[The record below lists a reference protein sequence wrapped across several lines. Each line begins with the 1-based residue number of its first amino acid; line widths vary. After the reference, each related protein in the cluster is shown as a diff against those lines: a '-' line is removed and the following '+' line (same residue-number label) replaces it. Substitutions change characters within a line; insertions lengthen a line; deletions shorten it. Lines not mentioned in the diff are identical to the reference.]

1 MKSQY
6 IWSKRFWPKRFSFNC
21 ALALSATFFIT
32 ACSATSN
39 TAQSSESGT
48 DTASEASYD
57 GETIRIS
64 IGTQDQVINT
74 AVGGATVRELEL
86 LEKHLPTTGKYEGVE
101 YEIEWSSYTSGPPIT
116 NKMLADQ
123 IDIGL
128 MGDFPAVINLI
139 KFQEELEEVD
149 STFIGTLAYS
159 PNGAGNAVVVPKD
172 SEVTSLAELKGGS
185 VSVPFGSAAHG
196 MVLKAL
202 DDAGLNP
209 EEDVELISQAPEVGG
224 TSLRTGQIDAHA
236 DFVPF
241 GELFPY
247 RGFAKKIFDGA
258 QTGVPTLHGIV
269 VRSDFSQE
277 HPEIVEAYLQA
288 MLEAN
293 QMFRDNPEEISA
305 QIEEWSG
312 IEKEVVYMFLGPS
325 GLQPINPSIGEVQLE
340 ALKNSIATLV
350 SLGKIETPVD
360 PEDVTNWV
368 DESFLQRAMENLGLD
383 YDEVIEAGE
392 SYVIT
397 GEDALTGEAIE
408 APKMAAQLW
417 IQAEPTVTSFASI
430 PNMIKRLNE
439 IQAEGKAADVIFVHD
454 RNQGWKLFA
463 ENSHYVT
470 QGDEVSAFLLKED
483 AEAYAAESGGQV
495 ASFKDLLRTY
505 ASGPQPIQ
513 VSRLTPARVRRL
525 IQTQLPT
532 FAQPKRSTQQLTG

>member
-1 MKSQY
+1 MKPTY
-6 IWSKRFWPKRFSFNC
+6 IRFKRFALSS
-21 ALALSATFFIT
+21 ALALSAVFVASCSGPT
-32 ACSATSN
+32 AN
-39 TAQSSESGT
+39 ESSDSSTDQASSGG
-48 DTASEASYD
+48 S
-57 GETIRIS
+57 GEVIRIS

-74 AVGGATVRELEL
+74 AVGGATVRELGL

-101 YEIEWSSYTSGPPIT
+101 YDIQWSSYTSGPPIT

-139 KFQEELEEVD
+139 KFQEEVEGVT

-172 SEVTSLAELKGGS
+172 SDVTSLADLKGGA

-202 DDAGLNP
+202 ADAGIDP
-209 EEDVELISQAPEVGG
+209 ESDVKLISQAPEVGG

-241 GELFPY
+241 GELFPF

-269 VRSDFSQE
+269 VRSDFAEE
-277 HPEIVEAYLQA
+277 HPEIVQAYLQA

-293 QMFRDNPEEISA
+293 QTFQEKPEEISA

-340 ALKNSIATLV
+340 ALKNSIATLI
-350 SLGKIETPVD
+350 SLGKIESPVNPD
-360 PEDVTNWV
+360 DVTGWV
-368 DESFLQRAMENLGLD
+368 DESFLKTAMDNMGLN
-383 YDEVIEAGE
+383 YDEVIETGE

-397 GEDALTGEAIE
+397 GNDALTDEPIE
-408 APKMAAQLW
+408 EPKMAAQLW
-417 IQAEPTVTSFASI
+417 IQEEPTVTNFATI
-430 PNMIKRLNE
+430 PNMIKKLNE
-439 IQAEGKAADVIFVHD
+439 LQADGKASDVIFVHD
-454 RNQGWKLFA
+454 RNKGWKLFA
-463 ENSHYVT
+463 ENSYYVKN
-470 QGDEVSAFLLKED
+470 GDEISAFLLEAD
-483 AEAYAAESGGQV
+483 AQTFAAESGGQV
-495 ASFKDLLRTY
+495 TTFKSLLQTY
-505 ASGPQPIQ
+505 ANGPQPARI
-513 VSRLTPARVRRL
+513 SRLTMEDLKQAMLDAVPAL
-525 IQTQLPT
+525 
-532 FAQPKRSTQQLTG
+532 AG

>member
-1 MKSQY
+1 MGHSVMKSAY
-6 IWSKRFWPKRFSFNC
+6 ARFKRFSLPSV
-21 ALALSATFFIT
+21 LALSALLV
-32 ACSATSN
+32 ASCSSP
-39 TAQSSESGT
+39 SGT
-48 DTASEASYD
+48 ESADSTSSD
-57 GETIRIS
+57 GGGSGEVIRIS

-74 AVGGATVRELEL
+74 AVGGATVRELGL

-101 YEIEWSSYTSGPPIT
+101 YDIQWSSYTSGPPIT

-139 KFQEELEEVD
+139 KFQEEVEGVT

-172 SEVTSLAELKGGS
+172 SDVTSLADLKGGT

-202 DDAGLNP
+202 SDSGIDP
-209 EEDVELISQAPEVGG
+209 ESDVKLISQAPEVGG

-241 GELFPY
+241 GELFPF

-258 QTGVPTLHGIV
+258 QTDVPTLHGIV
-269 VRSDFSQE
+269 VRSDFAEE
-277 HPEIVEAYLQA
+277 HPEIVQAYLQA

-293 QMFRDNPEEISA
+293 QTFQESPEEISA

-340 ALKNSIATLV
+340 ALKNSIATLI
-350 SLGKIETPVD
+350 SLGKIESPVN
-360 PEDVTNWV
+360 PEDVTEWV
-368 DESFLQRAMENLGLD
+368 DESFLKTAMDNMDLN

-397 GEDALTGEAIE
+397 GNDALTNEPIE
-408 APKMAAQLW
+408 EPKMAAQLW
-417 IQAEPTVTSFASI
+417 IQEEPTVTNFATI
-430 PNMIKRLNE
+430 PNMIKKLNE
-439 IQAEGKAADVIFVHD
+439 LQADGKASDVIFVHD
-454 RNQGWKLFA
+454 RNKGWKLFA
-463 ENSHYVT
+463 ENSHYVKK
-470 QGDEVSAFLLKED
+470 GDEVSAFLLEAD
-483 AEAYAAESGGQV
+483 AKAFAAESGGQV
-495 ASFKDLLRTY
+495 TTFKSLLQTY
-505 ASGPQPIQ
+505 ANGPQPARI
-513 VSRLTPARVRRL
+513 SRLTMDELKQVMLDAVPAL
-525 IQTQLPT
+525 
-532 FAQPKRSTQQLTG
+532 AS

>member
-1 MKSQY
+1 MKSHY
-6 IWSKRFWPKRFSFNC
+6 PWLRRLSLSC
-21 ALALSATFFIT
+21 ALTFSAIFI
-32 ACSATSN
+32 ASCSAPS
-39 TAQSSESGT
+39 SSENADGSTDSASSGK
-48 DTASEASYD
+48 
-57 GETIRIS
+57 GEVIRIS

-74 AVGGATVRELEL
+74 AVGGATVRELGL

-101 YEIEWSSYTSGPPIT
+101 YDIQWSSYTSGPPIT
-116 NKMLADQ
+116 NKMLANQ

-139 KFQEELEEVD
+139 KFQEEVEGVT

-172 SEVTSLAELKGGS
+172 SDVTSLADLKGGA

-202 DDAGLNP
+202 SDAGIDP
-209 EEDVELISQAPEVGG
+209 ETDVKLISQAPEVGG

-269 VRSDFSQE
+269 VRSDFAEE
-277 HPEIVEAYLQA
+277 HPEIVQAYLQA

-293 QMFRDNPEEISA
+293 KTFQEKPEEISA

-340 ALKNSIATLV
+340 ALKNSIATLI
-350 SLGKIETPVD
+350 SLGKIESPVN
-360 PEDVTNWV
+360 PEDVTQWV
-368 DESFLQRAMENLGLD
+368 DESFLKAAMDNMGLN

-392 SYVIT
+392 TYVIT
-397 GEDALTGEAIE
+397 GNDSLTNEPIE
-408 APKMAAQLW
+408 EPKMAAQLW
-417 IQAEPTVTSFASI
+417 IQEEPTVSNFATI
-430 PNMIKRLNE
+430 PNMVKKLNE
-439 IQAEGKAADVIFVHD
+439 LQADGKAADVIFVHD
-454 RNQGWKLFA
+454 RNKGWKLFA
-463 ENSHYVT
+463 ENSYYVT
-470 QGDEVSAFLLKED
+470 NGDEVSAFLLEAD
-483 AEAYAAESGGQV
+483 AQAFASESGGQV
-495 ASFKDLLRTY
+495 TTFKSLLQTY
-505 ASGPQPIQ
+505 ANGLQPARI
-513 VSRLTPARVRRL
+513 SRLTIDDLRQAMLAAVPAL
-525 IQTQLPT
+525 
-532 FAQPKRSTQQLTG
+532 AG

>member
-1 MKSQY
+1 MRPRYRQL
-6 IWSKRFWPKRFSFNC
+6 KRISIAC
-21 ALALSATFFIT
+21 VLALST
-32 ACSATSN
+32 AFAVSCST
-39 TAQSSESGT
+39 TA
-48 DTASEASYD
+48 DTASTDEATSETETEASLS

-86 LEKHLPTTGKYEGVE
+86 LEKHLPTTGRYEGVE
-101 YEIEWSSYTSGPPIT
+101 YDIEWSSYTSGPPIT

-139 KFQEELEEVD
+139 KFQEEGGDTE

-196 MVLKAL
+196 MLLKAL
-202 DDAGLNP
+202 SDTGIDP
-209 EEDVELISQAPEVGG
+209 EQDVKLISQAPEVGG

-269 VRSDFSQE
+269 VRSDFAE
-277 HPEIVEAYLQA
+277 AYPEIVEAYLQA

-293 QMFRDNPEEISA
+293 QMFRDEPEEISA

-325 GLQPINPSIGEVQLE
+325 GLQPINPSIGEVQLN
-340 ALKNSIATLV
+340 ALKNSIATLI
-350 SLGKIETPVD
+350 SLGKIESPVS

-368 DESFLQRAMENLGLD
+368 DESYLKTAMENMGLN
-383 YDEVIEAGE
+383 YDEVIAEGE
-392 SYVIT
+392 SYTIS
-397 GEDALTGEAIE
+397 GEDALTGDPIE
-408 APKMAAQLW
+408 EPKMAAQLW
-417 IQAEPTVTSFASI
+417 IQEEPTVTSFASI
-430 PNMIKRLNE
+430 PNMVKKLNE
-439 IQAEGKAADVIFVHD
+439 LQAEGKAADVIFVHD
-454 RNQGWKLFA
+454 RNNGWKLFA
-463 ENSHYVT
+463 ENSHFVT
-470 QGDEVSAFLLKED
+470 NGDEVSAFLLEAD
-483 AEAYAAESGGQV
+483 AEAFATESGGQV
-495 ASFKDLLRTY
+495 ATFKDLLQTY
-505 ASGPQPIQ
+505 ASGPQSSRI
-513 VSRLTPARVRRL
+513 SRLSLEDLRQALKAAVPA
-525 IQTQLPT
+525 
-532 FAQPKRSTQQLTG
+532 FAG

>member
-1 MKSQY
+1 MKSNY
-6 IWSKRFWPKRFSFNC
+6 TRLKRLSLSC
-21 ALALSATFFIT
+21 ALTLSAVFVASCSSPSGSET
-32 ACSATSN
+32 ADTTSAG
-39 TAQSSESGT
+39 SG
-48 DTASEASYD
+48 S
-57 GETIRIS
+57 GEVIRIS

-74 AVGGATVRELEL
+74 AVGGATVRELGL

-101 YEIEWSSYTSGPPIT
+101 YDIQWSSYTSGPPIT

-139 KFQEELEEVD
+139 KFQEEAGDVT

-172 SEVTSLAELKGGS
+172 SDATSLADLKGGA

-196 MVLKAL
+196 MLLKAL
-202 DDAGLNP
+202 NDEGINP
-209 EEDVELISQAPEVGG
+209 ESDVKLISQAPEVGG

-241 GELFPY
+241 GELFPF

-269 VRSDFSQE
+269 VRSDFAEE

-288 MLEAN
+288 VLEAN
-293 QMFRDNPEEISA
+293 QTFQESPEEISA

-340 ALKNSIATLV
+340 ALKNSIATLI
-350 SLGKIETPVD
+350 SLGKIESPVN
-360 PEDVTNWV
+360 PEDVTQWV
-368 DESFLQRAMENLGLD
+368 DEGFLKTAMDNMGLN

-392 SYVIT
+392 TYVIT
-397 GEDALTGEAIE
+397 GNDALTNEPIE
-408 APKMAAQLW
+408 EPKMAAQLW
-417 IQAEPTVTSFASI
+417 IQEEPTVTNFATI
-430 PNMIKRLNE
+430 PNMIKKLNE
-439 IQAEGKAADVIFVHD
+439 LQTDGKAADVIFVHD
-454 RNQGWKLFA
+454 RNKGWKLFA
-463 ENSHYVT
+463 ENSYYVKN
-470 QGDEVSAFLLKED
+470 GDEISAFLLEAD
-483 AEAYAAESGGQV
+483 AQQFASESGGQV
-495 ASFKDLLRTY
+495 TTFKSLLQTY
-505 ASGPQPIQ
+505 ANGSQPARI
-513 VSRLTPARVRRL
+513 SRLTLDDLRQALVDAVPAL
-525 IQTQLPT
+525 
-532 FAQPKRSTQQLTG
+532 AG

>member
-1 MKSQY
+1 MKSTY
-6 IWSKRFWPKRFSFNC
+6 ARFKRFSLSS
-21 ALALSATFFIT
+21 ALALSAVFV
-32 ACSATSN
+32 ASCSSPSANEAGDAASTEQ
-39 TAQSSESGT
+39 ASGGG
-48 DTASEASYD
+48 S
-57 GETIRIS
+57 GEVIRIS

-74 AVGGATVRELEL
+74 AVGGATVRELGL

-101 YEIEWSSYTSGPPIT
+101 YDIQWSSYTSGPPIT

-139 KFQEELEEVD
+139 KFQEEVEGVT

-172 SEVTSLAELKGGS
+172 SDVTSLADLKGGA

-202 DDAGLNP
+202 NDAGIDP
-209 EEDVELISQAPEVGG
+209 ETDVKLISQAPEVGG

-241 GELFPY
+241 GELFPF

-269 VRSDFSQE
+269 VRSDFAEE
-277 HPEIVEAYLQA
+277 HPEIVQAYLQA

-293 QMFRDNPEEISA
+293 QTFQESPEEISA

-340 ALKNSIATLV
+340 ALKNSIATLI
-350 SLGKIETPVD
+350 SLGKIESPVD
-360 PEDVTNWV
+360 PEDVTGWV
-368 DESFLQRAMENLGLD
+368 DESFLKTAMDNMGLN
-383 YDEVIEAGE
+383 YDEVIETGE

-397 GEDALTGEAIE
+397 GNDALTDEPIE
-408 APKMAAQLW
+408 EPKMAAQLW
-417 IQAEPTVTSFASI
+417 IQEEPTVTNFATI
-430 PNMIKRLNE
+430 PNMIKKLNE
-439 IQAEGKAADVIFVHD
+439 LQADGKASDVIFVHD
-454 RNQGWKLFA
+454 RNKGWKLFA
-463 ENSHYVT
+463 ENSHYVKN
-470 QGDEVSAFLLKED
+470 GDEVSAFLLEAD
-483 AEAYAAESGGQV
+483 AQKFASESGGQV
-495 ASFKDLLRTY
+495 TTFKSLLQTY
-505 ASGPQPIQ
+505 ANGPQPARI
-513 VSRLTPARVRRL
+513 SRLTMEDLKQAMLEAVPAL
-525 IQTQLPT
+525 
-532 FAQPKRSTQQLTG
+532 AG